1 MQERRNPKPGRPRG
15 ARAFDPLPATSF
27 GKAIRERRLI
37 MGMSQEELASLARIE
52 RSHVGKLERG
62 EHLPNLLLIFRLAVA
77 LDMLPGSLVDRAAEL
92 MNQHINKS

>member
-1 MQERRNPKPGRPRG
+1 
-15 ARAFDPLPATSF
+15 
-27 GKAIRERRLI
+27 